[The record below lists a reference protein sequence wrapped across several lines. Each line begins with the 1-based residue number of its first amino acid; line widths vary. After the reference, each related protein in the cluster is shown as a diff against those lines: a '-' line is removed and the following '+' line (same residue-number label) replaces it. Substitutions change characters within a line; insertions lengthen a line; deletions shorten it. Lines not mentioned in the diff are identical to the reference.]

1 MGRWGSDEES
11 IGRAVTRIWGVGTR
25 EGSVAKGWVMQRAM
39 IAVVEPSAPVWV
51 VWLLLALRKV
61 PLEVQVF
68 W

>member
-1 MGRWGSDEES
+1 MKNRLGGLSQEFGVWGL
-11 IGRAVTRIWGVGTR
+11 GTR

-39 IAVVEPSAPVWV
+39 IAVVEPSVPVWV